1 MYTHYKLFPSI
12 KSQKCITLNVF
23 FSAKFF
29 NLDTSAVNSMT
40 TDELKA
46 KVEHEKLYDETDMA
60 QIEGDIRSGIPKN
73 IFEKLL

>member
-1 MYTHYKLFPSI
+1 M
-12 KSQKCITLNVF
+12 
-23 FSAKFF
+23 
-29 NLDTSAVNSMT
+29 DTSAVNSMT

-60 QIEGDIRSGIPKN
+60 QIEGDIRSGIQKN

>member
-1 MYTHYKLFPSI
+1 MYTPYKISYGLQRSRNVWLNIFP
-12 KSQKCITLNVF
+12 
-23 FSAKFF
+23 AKFF
-29 NLDTSAVNSMT
+29 NLDISAVNSMT

-60 QIEGDIRSGIPKN
+60 QIEGDIRSGIQKN